1 MKGSTKISGNGCSG
15 GAGIG
20 TFSTRGS
27 PPLSC
32 VDGLEGNVEG
42 TSGKAESP
50 GMSVNFGSSTCL
62 DSAGGL
68 LVETG
73 VGSSLGGLNGAG
85 EVGGTVDGAG
95 GIADGAGGI
104 SGVAEFSLTSEME
117 PLFGDRSLILP
128 FAAS

>member
-1 MKGSTKISGNGCSG
+1 
-15 GAGIG
+15 
-20 TFSTRGS
+20 
-27 PPLSC
+27 
-32 VDGLEGNVEG
+32 
-42 TSGKAESP
+42 
-50 GMSVNFGSSTCL
+50 MSVNFGSSTCL

-85 EVGGTVDGAG
+85 DTADEVGGTVDGAG